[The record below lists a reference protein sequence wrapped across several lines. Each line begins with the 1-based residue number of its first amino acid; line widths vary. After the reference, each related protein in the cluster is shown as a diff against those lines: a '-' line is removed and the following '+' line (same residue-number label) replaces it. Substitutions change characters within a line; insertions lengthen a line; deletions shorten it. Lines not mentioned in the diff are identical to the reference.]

1 LSTYISIL
9 EEVLRSEMDGPCH
22 NAIKLM
28 YMEENLSPE
37 AVATCLRSRERLQP
51 QFDEKIASYL
61 EHFGSVLP
69 ADATIKLLEILD
81 RISDCSRVQ
90 LTLLRL
96 SGSPDPRVQSKAAIL
111 LGRGTLNVKLIG
123 VQLMSPDARVRANAI
138 ESAWSIKDLK
148 LVLRKALA
156 DPDNRVVGNAFLA
169 LYNLGDTEIFPD
181 LIKMAHHESEAFQI
195 TALWV
200 MGKTEDARFGDTL
213 RSFVQTAKGKVRW
226 MALRSLAQLKRASG
240 AGELPNPHQPAPV
253 SGGSS

>member
-1 LSTYISIL
+1 
-9 EEVLRSEMDGPCH
+9 MDGPCQ
-22 NAIKLM
+22 NAIRLM
-28 YMEENLSPE
+28 YTEENLSPE
-37 AVATCLRSRERLQP
+37 AVAACLRSRERLQP

-61 EHFGSVLP
+61 EQFGSVLS
-69 ADATIKLLEILD
+69 ADATIKLLEILG

-111 LGRGTLNVKLIG
+111 LGRGTLNVKLIE

-138 ESAWSIKDLK
+138 ESAWSVKDLK
-148 LVLRKALA
+148 MVLRNATM
-156 DPDNRVVGNAFLA
+156 DPDNRVVGNALLA
-169 LYNLGDTEIFPD
+169 LYNLGDADVFDD
-181 LIKMAHHESEAFQI
+181 LIKMAHHESEAFRV
-195 TALWV
+195 TAIWV

-226 MALRSLAQLKRASG
+226 MALRSLGQLKRASG
-240 AGELPNPHQPAPV
+240 VGELRNSQQPVPV